1 MLKKDI
7 LENDFLYIYRWSK
20 NLIKRQRGRIYHV
33 PPCWRKTSWTF
44 HIFIN
49 GEKNSKKRE
58 REDLASLS
66 RKDTL
71 NFQYIFIYGVKK
83 FKKKGKERIYHPFRR
98 KTPWRTIFH
107 IFIDV
112 NIPYI
117 YRVKIWQRDREGRF
131 TIFVEKRHRWNKKNS
146 IRRERVKTIFH
157 IYRWEKIEKKTER
170 EDLLSLSKKDT
181 LENDFPY
188 IYSAKKFKKETER
201 KNSPSLSKKDIL
213 DFPYIY
219 QWGKKFEKE
228 EEDGFTILVKERHL
242 GLSIYLSME
251 KKNSK
256 KKKRMD
262 LASLSYLG
270 EQFFIYL
277 SVE

>member
-1 MLKKDI
+1 MRI
-7 LENDFLYIYRWSK
+7 WSS
-20 NLIKRQRGRIYHV
+20 LDR
-33 PPCWRKTSWTF
+33 RKTSWNDF
-44 HIFIN
+44 P
-49 GEKNSKKRE
+49 
-58 REDLASLS
+58 
-66 RKDTL
+66 
-71 NFQYIFIYGVKK
+71 YIYGVKK
-83 FKKKGKERIYHPFRR
+83 FEKEGGFTILVEERHRWSKKNSRRERVE
-98 KTPWRTIFH
+98 TIFH
-107 IFIDV
+107 IFID
-112 NIPYI
+112 
-117 YRVKIWQRDREGRF
+117 G
-131 TIFVEKRHRWNKKNS
+131 
-146 IRRERVKTIFH
+146 
-157 IYRWEKIEKKTER
+157 EKIEKKTER

-270 EQFFIYL
+270 QQFFIYL